1 MKEFL
6 EVIPKEF
13 SETFFGRILV
23 DLSLQTPLKK
33 IVEEISGEI
42 FLRELQEE
50 SLEKKSERN
59 SEVLLE

>member
-1 MKEFL
+1 MEFL

-23 DLSLQTPLKK
+23 DLSLKK

-50 SLEKKSERN
+50 SLEKN
-59 SEVLLE
+59 LEVLLE

>member
-1 MKEFL
+1 MEFL

-23 DLSLQTPLKK
+23 DLSLKK